1 MADYQILR
9 ELFGEELTFVGY
21 PVENGSGTAVG
32 FSNEQLAITQY
43 SENKNGAWDF
53 IKYYLLSGNSGE
65 GFPVIQSAF
74 DEKMKAEQ
82 EAQFMTAEDGT
93 VAEMPSKT
101 YSDQD
106 AYIEV
111 YAASEEDCGIIRELL
126 IQADT
131 FYEYNTD
138 IMNII
143 NEEAQAFFGG
153 IKTLEE
159 VTETIQNRVEL
170 YLKE

>member
-1 MADYQILR
+1 M
-9 ELFGEELTFVGY
+9 
-21 PVENGSGTAVG
+21 
-32 FSNEQLAITQY
+32 
-43 SENKNGAWDF
+43 
-53 IKYYLLSGNSGE
+53 
-65 GFPVIQSAF
+65 IQSAF
-74 DEKMKAEQ
+74 DEKMKEEQ
-82 EAQFMTAEDGT
+82 KAQFITAEDGT
-93 VAEMPSKT
+93 VTEMPSKT

-106 AYIEV
+106 TYIEV

-126 IQADT
+126 MQADT

-143 NEEAQAFFGG
+143 NEEAQAFFGE